1 MGKKKLS
8 KKQQAFQLFSE
19 GYGPSS
25 PEVKA
30 LKLTSGT
37 RLTYHY
43 DWNQLGRPVPSEE
56 KTTKENENP
65 VVKASVGLAGGE
77 SIRAIKETTIEP
89 LKLSEEQLSLAP
101 EVPLTSEDKPDEGG
115 GEDGGEEGKGKG
127 EEPKVK
133 GAKPEGVE
141 VPTATDEKKKIPTSI
156 LGEGLRVTVFL
167 SISTLT
173 LYQIAA
179 TLQSQYDG
187 EDVLTL
193 GDFLDTCAEDFFKVR
208 GKSLGLINTIAGGG

>member
-1 MGKKKLS
+1 M
-8 KKQQAFQLFSE
+8 
-19 GYGPSS
+19 
-25 PEVKA
+25 
-30 LKLTSGT
+30 
-37 RLTYHY
+37 TYHY
-43 DWNQLGRPVPSEE
+43 DWDHMGRPAPSEE
-56 KTTKENENP
+56 GVIAGKP
-65 VVKASVGLAGGE
+65 VSKANVGLAGGE
-77 SIRAIKETTIEP
+77 SVGAIGETAVEL
-89 LKLSEEQLSLAP
+89 LKLPEEQLPLAP
-101 EVPLTSEDKPDEGG
+101 EKPLASEDQPGGDEGG
-115 GEDGGEEGKGKG
+115 DESGDESEEGKGKG
-127 EEPKVK
+127 EEQPVK

-141 VPTATDEKKKIPTSI
+141 VPTATGEKRKIPTSI

-187 EDVLTL
+187 EEALTL